1 MDEKEVE
8 TQNNTLAIEIPN
20 EIPSETK
27 DDIFDNIKEHKKSI
41 DRMFVSQYMNEE
53 YDSDDYVVTY
63 SRKDKSVL
71 GWSVN
76 VEKNGPQQPD
86 VYFKVD
92 IDDDLYRFG
101 EPSVLLSKKIL
112 IWSFYL
118 YDFSSDQK
126 FCKYLF

>member
-8 TQNNTLAIEIPN
+8 SQNNTLAIEIPN

-27 DDIFDNIKEHKKSI
+27 DDIFDNIKEHRKEIEKHRESI
-41 DRMFVSQYMNEE
+41 DLIFVSQYMNEE

-86 VYFKVD
+86 IYFKVD
-92 IDDDLYRFG
+92 NDLVIRF
-101 EPSVLLSKKIL
+101 VLLSKKIL
-112 IWSFYL
+112 SL
-118 YDFSSDQK
+118 YDLYSGI
-126 FCKYLF
+126 CKYLF